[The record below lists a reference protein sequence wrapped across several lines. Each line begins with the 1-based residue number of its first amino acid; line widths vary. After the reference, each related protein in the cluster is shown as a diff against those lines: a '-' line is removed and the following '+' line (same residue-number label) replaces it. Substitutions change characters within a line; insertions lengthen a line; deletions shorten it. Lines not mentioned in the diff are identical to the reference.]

1 MTGRP
6 KVLVIGLDC
15 AEPSLVFDRY
25 INVLPNLK
33 RLISTGVYARMRSSD
48 PPITVPAWAVM
59 MTGKD
64 PGQLGFYGFRNR
76 NSFDYDDIHIV
87 DSSSLKEPCVWD
99 ILGKHGYQSIVM
111 GVPPSYPPKPIQ
123 GHLISCFLTPEK
135 PETYTY
141 PASLAREIEEHVGE
155 YQFDVK
161 NFRTSGRETLL
172 EQIYQMTETRFNTA
186 RYLMKNKPWDFMI
199 MVEMGVD
206 RIHHAFWQYMDD
218 RHVLYQ
224 ESPYQNAI
232 LDYYRFVDQKIGEI
246 LDAAPAE
253 TRIFVVSDHGAKRMD
268 GGFCINEWL
277 IREGYLTLRHPVDK
291 PTDLSADIVDW
302 KKTIAW
308 GYGGY
313 YGRLCLNVKG
323 REPQGVI
330 SPGKVPSVRK
340 EIIQKLK
347 NLTDE
352 KGNPLHTKVIRP
364 DKRYLATKNIP
375 PDLLIYFGDLYWR
388 SVGKIGLGKVY
399 IYENDTGPDGANHDY
414 EGIFITARNR
424 EETVSGGKQ
433 LETIRI
439 VDLAP
444 TLLAQFGIQPPK
456 GMQGKMVPL

>member
-1 MTGRP
+1 
-6 KVLVIGLDC
+6 
-15 AEPSLVFDRY
+15 
-25 INVLPNLK
+25 
-33 RLISTGVYARMRSSD
+33 
-48 PPITVPAWAVM
+48 
-59 MTGKD
+59 
-64 PGQLGFYGFRNR
+64 
-76 NSFDYDDIHIV
+76 
-87 DSSSLKEPCVWD
+87 
-99 ILGKHGYQSIVM
+99 
-111 GVPPSYPPKPIQ
+111 
-123 GHLISCFLTPEK
+123 
-135 PETYTY
+135 
-141 PASLAREIEEHVGE
+141 
-155 YQFDVK
+155 
-161 NFRTSGRETLL
+161 
-172 EQIYQMTETRFNTA
+172 
-186 RYLMKNKPWDFMI
+186 
-199 MVEMGVD
+199 
-206 RIHHAFWQYMDD
+206 
-218 RHVLYQ
+218 
-224 ESPYQNAI
+224 
-232 LDYYRFVDQKIGEI
+232 
-246 LDAAPAE
+246 
-253 TRIFVVSDHGAKRMD
+253 
-268 GGFCINEWL
+268 
-277 IREGYLTLRHPVDK
+277 
-291 PTDLSADIVDW
+291 VDW